1 MRVCF
6 PELRNCIK
14 RVMHLHML
22 NSRGD
27 ASIIVCVHWTAVET
41 ESTRWRGCPN
51 SIASSENICLF
62 KCQLI
67 NLCTHFA
74 VLRAFL
80 FRFLCCI
87 GSNAFSHKKKN
98 KIKIHVPN
106 SGLFARCVVLRAF
119 ETLPGLSRRV
129 LSLRNHDDFN
139 F

>member
-27 ASIIVCVHWTAVET
+27 ASIIVCAHWTAAET

-67 NLCTHFA
+67 NLCTHSA

-80 FRFLCCI
+80 FRFLCCTRLKCV
-87 GSNAFSHKKKN
+87 FPQK
-98 KIKIHVPN
+98 KIHVLN
-106 SGLFARCVVLRAF
+106 SGLFARWVVLRAF
-119 ETLPGLSRRV
+119 ETLRGLSRRV
-129 LSLRNHDDFN
+129 LALRNHDDFK